1 MSKAVQQAQS
11 LLASSRGRAK
21 KSKRQANVLTGAAL
35 FFGATDYALRQRAID
50 RAGEFYSSRIGEINE
65 LNNTVRTGVDF
76 WANERTRQN
85 RAELDSDL
93 WEEGLYAERVRADLK
108 LGADVQSGLSQ
119 KERTTYINNLRED
132 EEFQK
137 YITEYGQLREQ
148 LAEFKP
154 VDNEKLEEVQNRFTG
169 QTQANLDLVYN
180 QMVKSGGLVGRIGS
194 ALGISDKQVEITRQE
209 IEGGVTRFNI
219 PEDATDEQRI
229 FYTELNTK
237 LNQTAGLS
245 DDIKA
250 LSIFKQNL
258 SGTPLTGRGNPSTDS
273 VGTFRNIITQASEGD
288 PSEFTMFVSQDDDI
302 QETKALK
309 NIMLGGTEYNLM
321 EILKTLDTNQNA
333 LLKED
338 LAYLS
343 GVMKDNVEEF
353 GVDSALITNDEY
365 ILFALQHLSTTE
377 NLEVVKRG
385 EPTALAERF
394 GIGINLSYKQLTTQE
409 KNILANTAPKA
420 LLNRITTLEDVSME
434 DLQDQFTQNTPDM
447 QMMGVGDYINEI
459 EYFKANFDN
468 PQDGINEYLA
478 TIRENIEEFRFLN
491 QYEEVNGLPVI
502 DYSID
507 NYMLLRE
514 HIKGLYSNPITMD
527 MKRKHN
533 EYFTMLDS
541 LRLNPSLINDENY

>member
-21 KSKRQANVLTGAAL
+21 KSRRQASVLTGAAL

-50 RAGEFYSSRIGEINE
+50 RAGEFYNSRIGEINE

-76 WANERTRQN
+76 WANERTRQTT
-85 RAELDSDL
+85 AKLDADL

-108 LGADVQSGLSQ
+108 LGADVQSGLTDA
-119 KERTTYINNLRED
+119 ERNTYINNLRQD
-132 EEFQK
+132 EEFQR
-137 YITEYGQLREQ
+137 YLTEYGQLREQ

-154 VDNEKLEEVQNRFTG
+154 VDDEKLEDIQTRFTG
-169 QTQANLDLVYN
+169 QTQANLDAVYN
-180 QMVKSGGLVGRIGS
+180 QMIQSGGLVGRIGS

-209 IEGGVTRFNI
+209 IEGGITRFDI

-229 FYTELNTK
+229 FYTELNDK

-258 SGTPLTGRGNPSTDS
+258 SDTPLTGRGNPSTDNVS
-273 VGTFRNIITQASEGD
+273 SFRTIISQASEGD
-288 PSEFTMFVSQDDDI
+288 PTEFTMFVPQADDI
-302 QETKALK
+302 EETQSLK
-309 NIMLGGTEYNLM
+309 NIMIGSTEYNLM
-321 EILKTLDTNQNA
+321 EILKALDTNQNA
-333 LLKED
+333 LLTED

-365 ILFALQHLSTTE
+365 ILFALQHLSTTD
-377 NLEVVKRG
+377 NLEVTKRG
-385 EPTALAERF
+385 DPSAIAERF
-394 GIGINLSYKQLTTQE
+394 GFGIGLSYKQLTTQE

-420 LLNRITTLEDVSME
+420 LLNRVSTLEDIAIE
-434 DLQDQFTQNTPDM
+434 DLQDLFIANTPAIEIM
-447 QMMGVGDYINEI
+447 SVTDYINEI
-459 EYFKANFDN
+459 EYFRANFDN

-478 TIRENIEEFRFLN
+478 TIRENPEEFRFLN
-491 QYEEVNGLPVI
+491 QYEEANGLPVI

-514 HIKGLYSNPITMD
+514 HIKGLYSDPISMD
-527 MKRKHN
+527 IKRQHN

-541 LRLNPSLINDENY
+541 LRLNPFLLNYERY

>member
-21 KSKRQANVLTGAAL
+21 KSRRQANVLTGAAL

-420 LLNRITTLEDVSME
+420 LLNRITTLEDVSIE

>member
-21 KSKRQANVLTGAAL
+21 KSRRQANVLTGAAL

>member
-21 KSKRQANVLTGAAL
+21 KSRRQANVLTGAAL

-447 QMMGVGDYINEI
+447 QMTVSYTHLTL
-459 EYFKANFDN
+459 
-468 PQDGINEYLA
+468 P
-478 TIRENIEEFRFLN
+478 TI
-491 QYEEVNGLPVI
+491 
-502 DYSID
+502 YSV
-507 NYMLLRE
+507 
-514 HIKGLYSNPITMD
+514 
-527 MKRKHN
+527 
-533 EYFTMLDS
+533 
-541 LRLNPSLINDENY
+541 

>member
-420 LLNRITTLEDVSME
+420 LLNRITTLEDVSIE

>member
-21 KSKRQANVLTGAAL
+21 KSRRQANVLTGAAL

-85 RAELDSDL
+85 RAELDADM
-93 WEEGLYAERVRADLK
+93 WEEGLYAERIRADLK
-108 LGADVQSGLSQ
+108 LGADVQSGLTDA
-119 KERTTYINNLRED
+119 ERNTYINNLRQD

-137 YITEYGQLREQ
+137 YLTEYGQLREQ
-148 LAEFKP
+148 LSEFKP
-154 VDNEKLEEVQNRFTG
+154 VDDEKLEDIQTRFTG
-169 QTQANLDLVYN
+169 QTQANLDAVYN
-180 QMVKSGGLVGRIGS
+180 QMIQSGGLVGRIGS
-194 ALGISDKQVEITRQE
+194 ALGISDKQVEITRQQ
-209 IEGGVTRFNI
+209 IEGGITRFDI

-229 FYTELNTK
+229 FYTELNDK

-258 SGTPLTGRGNPSTDS
+258 SDTPLTGRGNPSTDNVS
-273 VGTFRNIITQASEGD
+273 SFRTIISQASEGD
-288 PSEFTMFVSQDDDI
+288 PTEFTMFVPQADDI
-302 QETKALK
+302 EETQSLK
-309 NIMLGGTEYNLM
+309 NIMIGSTEYNLM
-321 EILKTLDTNQNA
+321 EILKALDTNQNA
-333 LLKED
+333 LLTED

-365 ILFALQHLSTTE
+365 ILFALQHLSTTD
-377 NLEVVKRG
+377 NLEVTKRG
-385 EPTALAERF
+385 DPSAIAERF
-394 GIGINLSYKQLTTQE
+394 GFGIGLSYKQLTTQE

-420 LLNRITTLEDVSME
+420 LLNRVSTLEDIAIE
-434 DLQDQFTQNTPDM
+434 DLQDLFIANTPAIEIM
-447 QMMGVGDYINEI
+447 SVTDYINEI
-459 EYFKANFDN
+459 EYFRANFDN

-478 TIRENIEEFRFLN
+478 TIRENPEEFRFLN
-491 QYEEVNGLPVI
+491 QYEEANGLPVI

-514 HIKGLYSNPITMD
+514 HIKGLYSDPISMD
-527 MKRKHN
+527 IKRQHN

-541 LRLNPSLINDENY
+541 LRLNPFLLNYERY

>member
-21 KSKRQANVLTGAAL
+21 KSRRQANVLTGAAL

-309 NIMLGGTEYNLM
+309 NIMLG
-321 EILKTLDTNQNA
+321 
-333 LLKED
+333 
-338 LAYLS
+338 
-343 GVMKDNVEEF
+343 
-353 GVDSALITNDEY
+353 
-365 ILFALQHLSTTE
+365 
-377 NLEVVKRG
+377 
-385 EPTALAERF
+385 
-394 GIGINLSYKQLTTQE
+394 
-409 KNILANTAPKA
+409 
-420 LLNRITTLEDVSME
+420 
-434 DLQDQFTQNTPDM
+434 
-447 QMMGVGDYINEI
+447 
-459 EYFKANFDN
+459 
-468 PQDGINEYLA
+468 
-478 TIRENIEEFRFLN
+478 
-491 QYEEVNGLPVI
+491 NG
-502 DYSID
+502 
-507 NYMLLRE
+507 
-514 HIKGLYSNPITMD
+514 
-527 MKRKHN
+527 
-533 EYFTMLDS
+533 
-541 LRLNPSLINDENY
+541 